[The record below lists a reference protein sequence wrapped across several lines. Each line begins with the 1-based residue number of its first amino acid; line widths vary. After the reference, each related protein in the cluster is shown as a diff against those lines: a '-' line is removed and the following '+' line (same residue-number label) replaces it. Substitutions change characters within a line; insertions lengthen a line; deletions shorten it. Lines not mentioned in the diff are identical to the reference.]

1 MECAFMNGSD
11 YVSII
16 VIDHAHMG
24 VLCTNLIGRRLNG
37 NFHLGNN
44 KDLVFASIFAIFTN
58 SPAAFGIG

>member
-1 MECAFMNGSD
+1 
-11 YVSII
+11 
-16 VIDHAHMG
+16 MG